1 VQDNVEVPEPLVTV
15 AGVRLQTALSDVR
28 ATPPVKPF
36 TGVIMMVEVAG
47 ELTTVVTEVGF
58 AEMAKSGWP
67 VTVNVTVTE

>member
-1 VQDNVEVPEPLVTV
+1 MQDNVEVPEPLVTV

-28 ATPPVKPF
+28 ATSPVKLF

-58 AEMAKSGWP
+58 AETAKSGWP

>member
-1 VQDNVEVPEPLVTV
+1 VEVPEPLVTV

-28 ATPPVKPF
+28 ATSPVKLF
-36 TGVIMMVEVAG
+36 SGVIMMVEVAG